1 MRRVRQEAGSL
12 RGKREHA
19 DGQGAQRQSELLR
32 LLAGYAAGHPC
43 EDIAPF
49 RRFVERQPRCFER
62 DCFDDGH
69 VTASAVVLNH
79 AGSHML
85 LTHHAKLGR
94 WLQLGGHADGDADAL
109 RVACREARE
118 ESGLAVVPVCAE
130 PVDIDIHRI
139 PPRGVEP
146 AHLHYDV
153 RFLLRVVDGSAR
165 FVLSDESLALRW
177 VRLDEVAAITS
188 EVSML
193 RLAAKAQAAIAGESP
208 AR

>member
-1 MRRVRQEAGSL
+1 M
-12 RGKREHA
+12 RGKRERA
-19 DGQGAQRQSELLR
+19 DGQGAQCRGELLR
-32 LLAGYAAGHPC
+32 LLAGYAAGHPG
-43 EDIAPF
+43 EDVAPF

-69 VTASAVVLNH
+69 VTASAAVLNR

-130 PVDIDIHRI
+130 PVDVDIHRI
-139 PPRGVEP
+139 PPRGAEP

-153 RFLLRVVDGSAR
+153 RFLLRVADGSAR
-165 FVLSDESLALRW
+165 LVLSDESLALRW
-177 VRLDEVAAITS
+177 VHLGAMTAVTS
-188 EVSML
+188 EASLL
-193 RLAAKAQAAIAGESP
+193 RLAAKAQAAVAGEPP